1 MSARVISWL
10 ARPGTLRTL
19 LADFHLAVRLLREPA
34 VPPYLKAVPLAA
46 LAYVLS
52 PLDFLPDFFPIVGQ
66 LDDLG
71 IVILGL
77 KLFLRLCPAEAA
89 AFHREAIARRRPFSP
104 MSQVGDARDVGD
116 VIDAEFRRQ

>member
-1 MSARVISWL
+1 MSARGTSWL
-10 ARPGTLRTL
+10 TRSRAVLKL
-19 LADFHLAVRLLREPA
+19 LFDVHLALRLVREPA
-34 VPPYLKAVPLAA
+34 VPPYLKAVPFAA

-52 PLDFLPDFFPIVGQ
+52 PLDFLPDFLPIVGQ

-77 KLFLRLCPAEAA
+77 KVFLRLCPADAV
-89 AFHREAIARRRPFSP
+89 AFHREAIVARRPFAP
-104 MSQVGDARDVGD
+104 MSAGVD

>member
-1 MSARVISWL
+1 MSARAFSWL
-10 ARPGTLRTL
+10 ARPGMVRTL
-19 LADFHLAVRLLREPA
+19 LSDAHLALRLMREPA
-34 VPPYLKAVPLAA
+34 VAVYLKAVPLAA

-52 PLDFLPDFFPIVGQ
+52 PLDFLPDVFPIVGQ

-89 AFHREAIARRRPFSP
+89 AFHREAIAQRRPFSP
-104 MSQVGDARDVGD
+104 MSPAGD
-116 VIDAEFRRQ
+116 VIDAQFRRQ

>member
-1 MSARVISWL
+1 MAVRTSWL
-10 ARPGTLRTL
+10 ARSRAFGTLL
-19 LADFHLAVRLLREPA
+19 SDAHLSLRLLREPA

-71 IVILGL
+71 VVILGL
-77 KLFLRLCPAEAA
+77 KVFLRLCPADAV
-89 AFHREAIARRRPFSP
+89 AFHREAIVQRRPFAP
-104 MSQVGDARDVGD
+104 MSPAAD
-116 VIDAEFRRQ
+116 VIDAEFRRR